1 MTGTAQPTDTTTPAA
16 LLVAGEAV
24 SAARKAIALALKR
37 AGIVDF
43 TFEARILIEDLAG
56 DSDPIDGPATIRLN
70 DALARRLAG
79 EPLWRVLGAREFWGL
94 TFALSPGTLEPR
106 PDSETLIEATLSHLA
121 PRRHDRLR
129 MLDLG
134 TGTGCLLIA
143 TLREFPRATGLGID
157 LSPDA
162 VATATGNAARNG
174 VAERAA
180 FAQGNWTGGVDERF
194 DLILSNPPYIGSDE
208 IAGLDRNVRE
218 HDPLLALDG
227 GPDGLDAYRALAAAL
242 PSHLKPG
249 GLAILEIGAGQEE
262 AVVALMEQVGLR
274 HLDSR
279 RDLGSHIRA
288 LVFGHVPS

>member
-1 MTGTAQPTDTTTPAA
+1 MTGIARPTDTTAPVALPAA
-16 LLVAGEAV
+16 GETV
-24 SAARKAIALALKR
+24 SAARKTIALALKR
-37 AGIVDF
+37 AGIADF

-56 DSDPIDGPATIRLN
+56 GGDPIDEAVAARL
-70 DALARRLAG
+70 AEAVARRLAG
-79 EPLWRVLGAREFWGL
+79 EPLWRILGAREFWGL
-94 TFALSPGTLEPR
+94 SFALSAGTLEPR
-106 PDSETLIEATLSHLA
+106 PDSETLIEAALIHLA
-121 PRRHDRLR
+121 ARRHEALR

-143 TLREFPRATGLGID
+143 TLREFPEATGLGID

-162 VATATGNAARNG
+162 VVTATSNAERND
-174 VAERAA
+174 VTQRAA
-180 FAQGNWTGGVDERF
+180 FIQGDWTHGISERF

-242 PSHLKPG
+242 PGHLNPG
-249 GLAILEIGAGQEE
+249 GIAILEIGAGQEE
-262 AVVALMEQVGLR
+262 AVVTLMRQAGLD

-279 RDLGSHIRA
+279 QDLGGHIRA
-288 LVFGHVPS
+288 LVFRHRA

>member
-1 MTGTAQPTDTTTPAA
+1 MTGTAKPSGEIAPVALPAA
-16 LLVAGEAV
+16 GETA

-37 AGIVDF
+37 GGIADF

-56 DSDPIDGPATIRLN
+56 DGAPIDEAAAIRLN
-70 DALARRLAG
+70 DALTRRLAG

-94 TFALSPGTLEPR
+94 SFALSPGTLEPR
-106 PDSETLIEATLSHLA
+106 PDSETLIEAALRHLA
-121 PRRHDRLR
+121 PRRHDKLR

-143 TLREFPRATGLGID
+143 TLREFPQASGLGID

-174 VAERAA
+174 VGERAA
-180 FAQGNWTGGVDERF
+180 FRQGDWTAGIDERF
-194 DLILSNPPYIGSDE
+194 DLVLSNPPYIGSAE
-208 IAGLDRNVRE
+208 IADLDRNVRE

-242 PSHLKPG
+242 PDRLKAG

-262 AVVALMEQVGLR
+262 AVVALMRQEGLH

-279 RDLGSHIRA
+279 RDLGGHIRA
-288 LVFGHVPS
+288 LVFGHHP

>member
-1 MTGTAQPTDTTTPAA
+1 MTGTDRSLDKIAPVAVPA
-16 LLVAGEAV
+16 AGEAV
-24 SAARKAIALALKR
+24 SVARKAIALALKR
-37 AGIVDF
+37 AGIAHF
-43 TFEARILIEDLAG
+43 TFEARILIEDLA
-56 DSDPIDGPATIRLN
+56 SAEDPIDEAAAARLK

-94 TFALSPGTLEPR
+94 SFALSPGTLEPR
-106 PDSETLIEATLSHLA
+106 PDSETLINAALGHLA
-121 PRRHDRLR
+121 LRRHDKLR

-143 TLREFPRATGLGID
+143 TLREFPQATGLGVD

-162 VATATGNAARNG
+162 VTTATGNAARNG
-174 VAERAA
+174 VGERAA
-180 FAQGNWTGGVDERF
+180 FRQGDWTDGVAERF

-208 IAGLDRNVRE
+208 IASLDRNVRE

-227 GPDGLDAYRALAAAL
+227 GPDGLTAYRALAAAL
-242 PSHLKPG
+242 PGHLQPG

-262 AVVALMEQVGLR
+262 AVVALMRQAGLD

-279 RDLGSHIRA
+279 RDLGGHIRA
-288 LVFGHVPS
+288 LVFRHVP

>member
-1 MTGTAQPTDTTTPAA
+1 LTGTDRPTDEIAPVALPAA
-16 LLVAGEAV
+16 GVTA

-37 AGIVDF
+37 AGIADF

-56 DSDPIDGPATIRLN
+56 PGDPIGEAAAIRLN
-70 DALARRLAG
+70 EALARRLAG

-94 TFALSPGTLEPR
+94 SFTLSPGTLEPR
-106 PDSETLIEATLSHLA
+106 PDSESLIEAALIHLA
-121 PRRHDRLR
+121 PRRHETLR

-143 TLREFPRATGLGID
+143 ALREFPRASGVGID

-162 VATATGNAARNG
+162 VATATDNAARNG
-174 VAERAA
+174 VAERAT
-180 FAQGNWTGGVDERF
+180 FRQGDWTAGIDESF
-194 DLILSNPPYIGSDE
+194 DLILSNPPYIGSGE
-208 IAGLDRNVRE
+208 IAGLDQSVRE

-242 PSHLKPG
+242 PRHLAPG
-249 GLAILEIGAGQEE
+249 GRAILEIGAGQEE
-262 AVVALMEQVGLR
+262 EVIALMRQAGLR

-279 RDLGSHIRA
+279 RDLGGHIRA
-288 LVFGHVPS
+288 LVFGHNP

>member
-1 MTGTAQPTDTTTPAA
+1 MS
-16 LLVAGEAV
+16 AV
-24 SAARKAIALALKR
+24 RKAIALALKR
-37 AGIVDF
+37 AGVADF

-56 DSDPIDGPATIRLN
+56 GGDRLDEAAAARLN

-94 TFALSPGTLEPR
+94 NFTLSPGTLEPR
-106 PDSETLIEATLSHLA
+106 PDSETLIEAALIHLA
-121 PRRHDRLR
+121 QRRHETLR

-143 TLREFPRATGLGID
+143 SLREFPEASGLGID

-174 VAERAA
+174 VAERGAFRQGDWAA
-180 FAQGNWTGGVDERF
+180 GIDESF
-194 DLILSNPPYIGSDE
+194 DLILSNPPYIGSAE
-208 IAGLDRNVRE
+208 IADLDRNVRE

-227 GPDGLDAYRALAAAL
+227 GPDGLDAYRALAAAI
-242 PSHLKPG
+242 PSHLKPEG
-249 GLAILEIGAGQEE
+249 IAILEIGAGQEE
-262 AVVALMEQVGLR
+262 AVVALMLQAGLS

-279 RDLGSHIRA
+279 RDLGGHIRA
-288 LVFGHVPS
+288 LVFRHNP

>member
-1 MTGTAQPTDTTTPAA
+1 MTGTARPTDENAPVAMPA
-16 LLVAGEAV
+16 AGEAV

-37 AGIVDF
+37 AGVADF

-56 DSDPIDGPATIRLN
+56 DGDRIDEAAAARLS

-79 EPLWRVLGAREFWGL
+79 EPLWRILGAREFWGL
-94 TFALSPGTLEPR
+94 TFSLSPGTLEPR

-121 PRRHDRLR
+121 ARRHDRLR
-129 MLDLG
+129 LLDLG

-143 TLREFPRATGLGID
+143 TLREFPEATGLGID
-157 LSPDA
+157 LSSDA
-162 VATATGNAARNG
+162 VATATGNAVSNG
-174 VAERAA
+174 VGERAA
-180 FAQGNWTGGVDERF
+180 FHQGNWTAGIDERF
-194 DLILSNPPYIGSDE
+194 DLILSNPPYIGRAE
-208 IAGLDRNVRE
+208 IAGLDKNVRE

-242 PSHLKPG
+242 PGHLKPG

-262 AVVALMEQVGLR
+262 AVVALMRQAGLR

-279 RDLGSHIRA
+279 RDLGGHIRA
-288 LVFGHVPS
+288 LVFGHSP

>member
-1 MTGTAQPTDTTTPAA
+1 MTGTARPTDDIAPVAVLA
-16 LLVAGEAV
+16 AGETM

-37 AGIVDF
+37 AGIADF
-43 TFEARILIEDLAG
+43 TFEARILVEDLAG
-56 DSDPIDGPATIRLN
+56 DGEALDPAAAARLN

-79 EPLWRVLGAREFWGL
+79 GPLWRILGAREFWGL
-94 TFALSPGTLEPR
+94 SFSLSEGTLEPR
-106 PDSETLIEATLSHLA
+106 PDSETLIEAALKHLVA
-121 PRRHDRLR
+121 RRHDQLRL
-129 MLDLG
+129 LDLG

-143 TLREFPRATGLGID
+143 TLREFPQASGLGID

-174 VAERAA
+174 VGERSA
-180 FAQGNWTGGVDERF
+180 FRQGNWTDGIAERF

-208 IAGLDRNVRE
+208 ITGLDRNVRE

-242 PSHLKPG
+242 PAHLKPG

-262 AVVALMEQVGLR
+262 AVVALMTRAGLR

-279 RDLGSHIRA
+279 RDLGGHIRA
-288 LVFGHVPS
+288 LVFGQSL

>member
-1 MTGTAQPTDTTTPAA
+1 MTGTAKPSGEIAPVALPAA
-16 LLVAGEAV
+16 GETA
-24 SAARKAIALALKR
+24 SAARKAITLALKR
-37 AGIVDF
+37 AGIADF

-56 DSDPIDGPATIRLN
+56 DGDPIDAAAAIRLN

-94 TFALSPGTLEPR
+94 SFGLSPGTLEPR
-106 PDSETLIEATLSHLA
+106 PDSETLIETALSHLA
-121 PRRHDRLR
+121 PRRHDKLR

-143 TLREFPRATGLGID
+143 SLREFPQASGLGID

-174 VAERAA
+174 VAGRAA
-180 FAQGNWTGGVDERF
+180 FYQGNWTSGITERF
-194 DLILSNPPYIGSDE
+194 DLILSNPPYIGSAE

-242 PSHLKPG
+242 PDRLKAG

-262 AVVALMEQVGLR
+262 AVVALMRQAGLS

-279 RDLGSHIRA
+279 RDLGGHIRA
-288 LVFGHVPS
+288 LVFGHHP